1 MNQMFYGTG
10 PSAWLIT
17 LFGIKVIISIVGSTL
32 NGTLAYVILR
42 NKSMNSLCNKLIACY
57 SIGSIFQQLNFFVTF
72 VTVITGNNFISYKTC
87 VLIQLLPIFF
97 SFFSFPLT
105 FFIAIERFLAIF
117 FPIWYKKRNGNNFL
131 IIILFCCFVLG
142 SYVTSVDIIT
152 SFGNPNI
159 LVICA
164 IGPKIDASLVN
175 YLILGMNFGSI
186 CAYLAVWIRIKF
198 AVGNYTDYQ
207 THLLKCLFVLLLL
220 ELFGWTFSV
229 GLRVFIGPLFGI
241 VSGTFL
247 NFLIINLATNIAYI
261 AIALNLPVLHTFSK
275 EHRAALNK
283 HWVKIKAILRLST
296 VHATGVQPA
305 NAVFVVPNAISR
317 QQTSSQSLKTH
328 GRVYSRAM

>member
-42 NKSMNSLCNKLIACY
+42 NKSMNSLCNKLIACYSIGSIFQQLNFFVTFATVITGNNFISYKTCVLIQLIPIFFSFFSFPLTFFIAVERFLAIFFPIWYKKRNGNYFLIFILFCCFVLGSYVTSVDIITSFGNPNTSMNSLCNKLIACY

-117 FPIWYKKRNGNNFL
+117 FPIWYKKRNGNYFL

-152 SFGNPNI
+152 SFGNPN
-159 LVICA
+159 
-164 IGPKIDASLVN
+164 
-175 YLILGMNFGSI
+175 
-186 CAYLAVWIRIKF
+186 
-198 AVGNYTDYQ
+198 T
-207 THLLKCLFVLLLL
+207 
-220 ELFGWTFSV
+220 
-229 GLRVFIGPLFGI
+229 
-241 VSGTFL
+241 
-247 NFLIINLATNIAYI
+247 
-261 AIALNLPVLHTFSK
+261 
-275 EHRAALNK
+275 
-283 HWVKIKAILRLST
+283 
-296 VHATGVQPA
+296 
-305 NAVFVVPNAISR
+305 
-317 QQTSSQSLKTH
+317 
-328 GRVYSRAM
+328 